1 MDTLIREK
9 LMEIEHSEKCR
20 ILLAVESGSRAWG
33 FPSPDSDYDV
43 RFIYVRPIEH
53 YLKLEQ
59 TRDVIELPINDLLDM
74 NGWDLKKAL
83 CLLHRSNPTVF
94 EWFSS
99 PIIYKQTD
107 FVKKF
112 KPILT
117 ITSLPR
123 VAFGITCT
131 WLRATIE
138 SIYRVIWL
146 RPKSISMCFVQYSRV
161 AGF

>member
-59 TRDVIELPINDLLDM
+59 TSIKAEVAELLELKMNVPEVKMIPRIDKINKYLDDSIREVRETIRQM
-74 NGWDLKKAL
+74 PPEEIQSWDELDAL
-83 CLLHRSNPTVF
+83 FLSELG
-94 EWFSS
+94 
-99 PIIYKQTD
+99 K
-107 FVKKF
+107 
-112 KPILT
+112 
-117 ITSLPR
+117 
-123 VAFGITCT
+123 
-131 WLRATIE
+131 
-138 SIYRVIWL
+138 
-146 RPKSISMCFVQYSRV
+146 
-161 AGF
+161 